1 MAEFVLDD
9 VVAFVEK
16 RLGGPLTSL
25 QARVLEDRWVQFT
38 DGFEEA
44 RKPAP
49 EKPSIKVSKDLRL
62 FLEGLAHRL
71 EGGLVTLDEHL
82 IWPSLPKEALHG
94 RNEVFDVSADLS
106 MLLERGVGAPR
117 SNTKQL
123 MLMMFDAFH
132 REVDVLGH
140 PNPLRLSKGS
150 SVDLVA
156 MCLVAVTNEDL
167 GAVKARLQEA
177 LKQRSKRVKE

>member
-1 MAEFVLDD
+1 MGVPDD

-25 QARVLEDRWVQFT
+25 QTRVLEDRWGQFT
-38 DGFEEA
+38 DAFEQA
-44 RKPAP
+44 RKPAA
-49 EKPSIKVSKDLRL
+49 EKPNIKVSKDLRL

-71 EGGLVTLDEHL
+71 EAGLVTLDERL
-82 IWPSLPKEALHG
+82 DWPTLPDEALHG
-94 RNEVFDVSADLS
+94 RNEVFAVFADLL

-123 MLMMFDAFH
+123 MMMMFDVFH
-132 REVDVLGH
+132 REANLRGH
-140 PNPLRLSKGS
+140 PIPLRLSKGS

-167 GAVKARLQEA
+167 GSVKARLQEA
-177 LKQRSKRVKE
+177 LKQRSKRAKE